1 MLPNGNFLCVVA
13 VIDLRLGAMVEAFI
27 FNLTKHHVI
36 IQWELQTTGVMA
48 GILRTEHYENQVF
61 LYNSNLPEQGRS
73 AHAIGSI
80 LQEHTLELSC
90 PVCLAKN

>member
-13 VIDLRLGAMVEAFI
+13 VIDLQLGAMVEAFI

-36 IQWELQTTGVMA
+36 IQWELQMTGVMA

-80 LQEHTLELSC
+80 LKEHTLELSC
-90 PVCLAKN
+90 PMCLAKN